1 MNAAP
6 TYLGFADLARDAQA
20 SFRATMDAMARP
32 GTIKTTPVPVNAPQ
46 PLNPTMAML
55 ALTLCDFDSPIWLDD
70 NITQSEAAK
79 SFIAFH
85 TSAPVTKDKAT
96 AQFALLTSPASIGNL
111 SEFAQGTDE
120 YPDRST
126 TLIIQVGAISNS
138 PFVTLSGPGIETT
151 ASLSVEGLDETFWSQ
166 AQRNSQLF
174 PRGVDFIFVSDTQLC
189 CLPRSTKIS
198 LTREAA

>member
-6 TYLGFADLARDAQA
+6 TYLGFGDLARDAQA

-32 GTIKTTPVPVNAPQ
+32 GTIKSTPVPVNAPQ

-85 TSAPVTKDKAT
+85 TSAPVTKDKSA
-96 AQFALLTSPASIGNL
+96 AQFALLTSPASISNL

-126 TLIIQVGAISNS
+126 TLIIQVDAISNA
-138 PFVTLSGPGIETT
+138 PFATLSGPGIETT

-174 PRGVDFIFVSDTQLC
+174 PRGIDFIFVSDTQLC
-189 CLPRSTKIS
+189 CLPRSTKIN